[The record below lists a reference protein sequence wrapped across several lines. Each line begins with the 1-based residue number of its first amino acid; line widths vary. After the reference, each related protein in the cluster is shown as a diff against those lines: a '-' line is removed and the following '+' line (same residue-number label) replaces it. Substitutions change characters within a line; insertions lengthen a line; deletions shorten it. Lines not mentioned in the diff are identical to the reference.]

1 MRTPLRLALVIPGAL
16 LMCALGAT
24 SDSARAQ
31 DPEKT
36 PPTTTGP
43 GKTRDAT
50 STPTPA
56 GLSVGRFLVGDPAP
70 DVNLH
75 DQDNRTF
82 HLAQERR
89 TRPWLLV
96 FVRFPR
102 ETADVETAADGL
114 AALGMGAVIVA
125 PFGRE
130 QQRPFVAKPKLALL
144 TDRAAMTARNYG
156 LYDPV
161 TTNPRPGAFLID
173 KRGRIVWMISGGIP
187 SGPELVR
194 MTREALEARGELPA
208 GAGAD
213 KLE

>member
-1 MRTPLRLALVIPGAL
+1 MRTALPLALVVPGAL
-16 LMCALGAT
+16 LMCALGAP
-24 SDSARAQ
+24 SDPARAQ

-36 PPTTTGP
+36 PTTSTNPTKTG
-43 GKTRDAT
+43 DAT
-50 STPTPA
+50 PTPTPA
-56 GLSVGRFLVGDPAP
+56 GMSVGRFLVGDPAP
-70 DVNLH
+70 DVKLH

-82 HLAQERR
+82 HLTQERR
-89 TRPWLLV
+89 AKPWLLV

-102 ETADVETAADGL
+102 ETAEVETAAEGL
-114 AALGMGAVIVA
+114 SALGMGAVIIA

-130 QQRPFVAKPKLALL
+130 QQLPFVARPKLSLL
-144 TDRAAMTARNYG
+144 HDRASVTARTFG

-161 TTNPRPGAFLID
+161 TSNPRQGAFLID

-194 MTREALEARGELPA
+194 MTREALEAKGELPA